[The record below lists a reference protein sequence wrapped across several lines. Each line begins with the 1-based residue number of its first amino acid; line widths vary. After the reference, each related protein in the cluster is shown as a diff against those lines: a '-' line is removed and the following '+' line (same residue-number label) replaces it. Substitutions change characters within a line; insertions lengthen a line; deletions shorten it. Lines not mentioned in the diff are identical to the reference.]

1 MKKVIRVSQI
11 SVPLAHTK
19 EEIFQK
25 ACALA
30 QIPMKKVQSMQI
42 MKQSVD
48 ARKKDALSYTY
59 TVQLVVDEHQK
70 IRKNHAHVQELKPV
84 VYQIPER
91 KELLS
96 EKREQMAVIGAGPA
110 GLFVAYLLAQRGYCP
125 HIYERGRAVEER
137 QQDVEDFWNG
147 GALDPESNVQ
157 FGEGGAGTFSDG
169 KLNTW

>member
-96 EKREQMAVIGAGPA
+96 EKREQMAVIGAGQLICWLNVVTVRISMSEAEQWKNDSRMWKISGTGVHWIRSQMCSLEKVVPVP
-110 GLFVAYLLAQRGYCP
+110 FQM
-125 HIYERGRAVEER
+125 
-137 QQDVEDFWNG
+137 
-147 GALDPESNVQ
+147 ES
-157 FGEGGAGTFSDG
+157 
-169 KLNTW
+169 

>member
-84 VYQIPER
+84 VYQIP
-91 KELLS
+91 
-96 EKREQMAVIGAGPA
+96 
-110 GLFVAYLLAQRGYCP
+110 
-125 HIYERGRAVEER
+125 
-137 QQDVEDFWNG
+137 
-147 GALDPESNVQ
+147 
-157 FGEGGAGTFSDG
+157 G
-169 KLNTW
+169 KNYFLKSVSKWL

>member
-30 QIPMKKVQSMQI
+30 QIPTKKVQSMQI

-59 TVQLVVDEHQK
+59 TIQLVVVNTE
-70 IRKNHAHVQELKPV
+70 N
-84 VYQIPER
+84 PEKSCPCTGTETGGLSDSG
-91 KELLS
+91 KE
-96 EKREQMAVIGAGPA
+96 RT
-110 GLFVAYLLAQRGYCP
+110 
-125 HIYERGRAVEER
+125 
-137 QQDVEDFWNG
+137 
-147 GALDPESNVQ
+147 
-157 FGEGGAGTFSDG
+157 TF
-169 KLNTW
+169 

>member
-48 ARKKDALSYTY
+48 ARKKDALS
-59 TVQLVVDEHQK
+59 
-70 IRKNHAHVQELKPV
+70 
-84 VYQIPER
+84 
-91 KELLS
+91 
-96 EKREQMAVIGAGPA
+96 
-110 GLFVAYLLAQRGYCP
+110 
-125 HIYERGRAVEER
+125 
-137 QQDVEDFWNG
+137 
-147 GALDPESNVQ
+147 
-157 FGEGGAGTFSDG
+157 
-169 KLNTW
+169 

>member
-1 MKKVIRVSQI
+1 
-11 SVPLAHTK
+11 
-19 EEIFQK
+19 
-25 ACALA
+25 
-30 QIPMKKVQSMQI
+30 MQI

-84 VYQIPER
+84 VYQIPGR

-96 EKREQMAVIGAGPA
+96 EKREQMAVVGAGPA
-110 GLFVAYLLAQRGYCP
+110 GLFAAYLLAQRGYCP

-147 GALDPESNVQ
+147 GCTGS
-157 FGEGGAGTFSDG
+157 
-169 KLNTW
+169 

>member
-48 ARKKDALSYTY
+48 ARKKDAPEKSCPCTGTETGGLS
-59 TVQLVVDEHQK
+59 DSGK
-70 IRKNHAHVQELKPV
+70 
-84 VYQIPER
+84 ER
-91 KELLS
+91 T
-96 EKREQMAVIGAGPA
+96 
-110 GLFVAYLLAQRGYCP
+110 
-125 HIYERGRAVEER
+125 
-137 QQDVEDFWNG
+137 
-147 GALDPESNVQ
+147 
-157 FGEGGAGTFSDG
+157 TF
-169 KLNTW
+169 

>member
-11 SVPLAHTK
+11 SVPWRIQRK
-19 EEIFQK
+19 KFFQK

-70 IRKNHAHVQELKPV
+70 IRKNH
-84 VYQIPER
+84 
-91 KELLS
+91 
-96 EKREQMAVIGAGPA
+96 
-110 GLFVAYLLAQRGYCP
+110 
-125 HIYERGRAVEER
+125 
-137 QQDVEDFWNG
+137 
-147 GALDPESNVQ
+147 
-157 FGEGGAGTFSDG
+157 
-169 KLNTW
+169 